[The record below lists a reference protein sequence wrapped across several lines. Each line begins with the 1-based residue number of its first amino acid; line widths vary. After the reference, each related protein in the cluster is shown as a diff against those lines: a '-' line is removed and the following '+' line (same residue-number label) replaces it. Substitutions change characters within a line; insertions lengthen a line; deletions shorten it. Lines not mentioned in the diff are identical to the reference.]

1 MTKITKHLRS
11 VEDIKKELQ
20 ENPENIK
27 YYMGYMGYESQH
39 EGSVDYI
46 FEKIQEYNKNII
58 TNSKKYE

>member
-27 YYMGYMGYESQH
+27 YYMGYESQH
-39 EGSVDYI
+39 EGSVDYV

-58 TNSKKYE
+58 TNSNNYE